1 MAEQSFY
8 DQNIELLIEQLK
20 LSIPILLEI
29 VGNDIDADIKDDKL
43 LNVLKAKKLATEDIE
58 YTLKKIEELEKRL
71 LGEDEV
77 DENENYA
84 QKRAKAKNANK
95 NLCSTT

>member
-8 DQNIELLIEQLK
+8 DVNIEKLIDQLK
-20 LSIPILLEI
+20 LSIPILLDI
-29 VGNDIDADIKDDKL
+29 VGNDISSDIKDDKL

-84 QKRAKAKNANK
+84 QKRAKLKNAK
-95 NLCSTT
+95 P

>member
-8 DQNIELLIEQLK
+8 DENIEKLIGRLK
-20 LSIPILLEI
+20 ASIPTLLEI
-29 VGNDIDADIKDDKL
+29 VGNDISDDIKDDKL
-43 LNVLKAKKLATEDIE
+43 INVLKAKKLATEDIE

-84 QKRAKAKNANK
+84 QKRAKAKNAK
-95 NLCSTT
+95 

>member
-1 MAEQSFY
+1 MAEKSFY

-84 QKRAKAKNANK
+84 QKRAKAKNAK
-95 NLCSTT
+95 

>member
-1 MAEQSFY
+1 MADKTFY
-8 DQNIELLIEQLK
+8 DENIELLIEQLK

-29 VGNDIDADIKDDKL
+29 VGNDIDSDIKDDKL

-58 YTLKKIEELEKRL
+58 YTLRKIEELEKRL

-84 QKRAKAKNANK
+84 QKRAKAKNAK
-95 NLCSTT
+95 

>member
-8 DQNIELLIEQLK
+8 DENIEKLIGRLK
-20 LSIPILLEI
+20 ASIPTLLEI
-29 VGNDIDADIKDDKL
+29 VGNDISDDIKDDKL
-43 LNVLKAKKLATEDIE
+43 INVLKAKKLATEDIE

-84 QKRAKAKNANK
+84 QKRAKLKNAK
-95 NLCSTT
+95 P

>member
-8 DQNIELLIEQLK
+8 DVNIELLIEQLK
-20 LSIPILLEI
+20 LSIPTLLEI
-29 VGNDIDADIKDDKL
+29 VGNEISGDIKDDKL
-43 LNVLKAKKLATEDIE
+43 INVLRAKKIATEDIE

-77 DENENYA
+77 DENLNYA
-84 QKRAKAKNANK
+84 QLRAKNK
-95 NLCSTT
+95 NKTT

>member
-8 DQNIELLIEQLK
+8 DENINLLIVELK
-20 LSIPILLEI
+20 KSIPILLEI
-29 VGNDIDADIKDDKL
+29 VGNSIAEDIKEDKF
-43 LNVLKAKKLATEDIE
+43 LNILKAKKLATEDIE

-77 DENENYA
+77 DENLNYA
-84 QKRAKAKNANK
+84 QLRAKNK
-95 NLCSTT
+95 NKTT

>member
-8 DQNIELLIEQLK
+8 DANIEKLIGRLK
-20 LSIPILLEI
+20 TSIPTLLEI
-29 VGNDIDADIKDDKL
+29 VGNDISDDIKDDKL
-43 LNVLKAKKLATEDIE
+43 INVLKAKKLATEDIE

-84 QKRAKAKNANK
+84 QKRAKAKNAK
-95 NLCSTT
+95 I